1 MIKRRFPQH
10 RFLEKTRVKTLRGY
24 TLTLV
29 LLLHASFYFLLASK
43 NHKETDVHS
52 VTSSKILRSFF
63 ADTWHI
69 LPSYSNARYSNNN
82 CSLIELRIDFAK
94 LSTRYLL
101 DSRRQSRAASRR
113 TETVCDNVYKSRRN
127 GIYARVET

>member
-43 NHKETDVHS
+43 NHKGTAVHS

-69 LPSYSNARYSNNN
+69 LPSYSNDIRITI
-82 CSLIELRIDFAK
+82 LLELRIDFAK

-101 DSRRQSRAASRR
+101 ESRRQSRAASRR
-113 TETVCDNVYKSRRN
+113 TETVCDNVYKSQRN